1 MAGAMQRK
9 EHTVATG
16 KNGQAFHRYGVG
28 PTGAWP
34 CDCYGVAPV
43 LRAVRPSLEKNHGYL
58 EGARRPCAGTAA
70 CANNY
75 SAQPGKEPT

>member
-43 LRAVRPSLEKNHGYL
+43 LRAVRPLLEKT
-58 EGARRPCAGTAA
+58 P
-70 CANNY
+70 
-75 SAQPGKEPT
+75 